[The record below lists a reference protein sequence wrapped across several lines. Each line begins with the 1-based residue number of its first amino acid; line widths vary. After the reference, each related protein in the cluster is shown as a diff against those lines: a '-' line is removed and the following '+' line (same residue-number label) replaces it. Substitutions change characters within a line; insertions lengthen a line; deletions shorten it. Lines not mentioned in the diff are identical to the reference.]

1 MQEQHSRYGIVSNE
15 IFSQQKDFKTI
26 VTGALEIHS
35 GSVWGKTHL
44 FSFGAFQ
51 SACDCGCTKFGTTFC
66 MEGWFLPSKNDK
78 KMGNYNLCGLC
89 VPVQHPRM
97 WHFQSCPSR
106 GGLLSC
112 TMELEPWGVVS
123 QLYPDVSPVCCVES

>member
-1 MQEQHSRYGIVSNE
+1 MRFIQVQFGGKTISSHLALSKVHVIVEEGAWQICGGSIFLFQASNKE
-15 IFSQQKDFKTI
+15 QKDNTQSLAPRFAWRGGSCHPKMTKNWETI
-26 VTGALEIHS
+26 IYV
-35 GSVWGKTHL
+35 VCV
-44 FSFGAFQ
+44 F
-51 SACDCGCTKFGTTFC
+51 
-66 MEGWFLPSKNDK
+66 
-78 KMGNYNLCGLC
+78 

-97 WHFQSCPSR
+97 WYFQSCPSR